1 MGEYGGEGRSG
12 GLYIIGVGGRWF
24 SMFFE
29 KCKKIEKLFLFYLVN
44 TLLFSKVSLVFFKL
58 WIVIR

>member
-12 GLYIIGVGGRWF
+12 GLHITGVGGRWP

-29 KCKKIEKLFLFYLVN
+29 KCKKIEKSLSSHLVN
-44 TLLFSKVSLVFFKL
+44 TSLSSKASPVFFKL
-58 WIVIR
+58 WIATR